1 MSPSLQKRFKK
12 SLGLILLLLIG
23 ISTHG
28 QPIHLLSEHSI
39 RSVLPSKSVK
49 GIATDRSGRIWIG
62 TEKGLTVLG
71 ESTESIAKIIKQLD
85 NQSLNSIYL
94 FNDYLVVSV
103 LNEGL
108 QIYDIQTGNIELK
121 NKQDAFKN
129 IRRFREIDGI
139 LYALSTKSVFKVNYE
154 SNKWKVKLI
163 PSDLTR
169 GFHVDIFKWKG
180 DILTNTYNGP
190 NTGKDFF
197 YTLLKDSLI
206 RKTDLDFFISKS
218 KYQNPKY
225 QNFLSA
231 ASNDSSL
238 VIGLD
243 GFYTTYTDKKGFKLF
258 PLSNTSL
265 RELYATWDIAT
276 VKDKFY
282 LAIGMP
288 NLLKKGA
295 LLESNSGN
303 LSELKDDFYPQVLIH
318 DSVHNGLWTGTY
330 GRGAFYWPNI
340 SSSYFVGDDRA
351 ISRKIVP
358 YSREEILL
366 IGDKSIKLYNLKTEE
381 KRILLDRV
389 KNPAIK
395 MIFDAIVFNDT
406 IAVLATDKVF
416 LLNSRGNI
424 LNTIEN
430 SHAPNGYSHLFKRG
444 ENLYMFSYYSN
455 HINKINIRSNEI
467 NRIDAP
473 STLVKSI
480 AYKDKIIYH
489 SDGTG
494 FYFFDSIPNMFKN
507 GNVAI
512 TDFTVSG
519 DTLWIFH
526 LGGISRYK
534 IDIPH
539 KSLIKLDKNPF
550 SVNID
555 GFLPEWIISNNQKII
570 VGDQKGYVLIDNKTI
585 RPVSYTYTGNYS
597 KSEKPFN
604 VHHKLFYDHVNYITE
619 IDINE
624 KNSNDEIRFTI
635 KPESAI
641 NEHIPFSIYAS
652 SSDYIKHQYSLK
664 RIILKKDNYIVHEIY
679 SINPEISFPSG
690 LSHGNYDLQIF
701 VGNKIVYNS
710 ELKISLPLLE
720 NPTFYIGC
728 LVIITI
734 FIGSAFFNR
743 YQKKTYEKL
752 ILNNRMQ
759 LLKQNLNPH
768 FVFNAL
774 NTIQSLVL
782 QSKNDLA
789 IKSIA
794 AFSDLHRHYL
804 ENINKP
810 FISITEEIEFVRKYL
825 QVEHQ
830 RFVRDVGFSYEI
842 IINLEGDK
850 NNTRIPPLIL
860 QPIVENA
867 VKYCSAKESEQA
879 MIWVEVNQENENIII
894 SVENT
899 LSDKKRNQS
908 GFGEGLKIVRERIEI
923 YNKTFNSKIIL
934 LENSILKNCSNGYRT
949 ILTIEK

>member
-1 MSPSLQKRFKK
+1 MLVS
-12 SLGLILLLLIG
+12 ILN
-23 ISTHG
+23 
-28 QPIHLLSEHSI
+28 
-39 RSVLPSKSVK
+39 
-49 GIATDRSGRIWIG
+49 
-62 TEKGLTVLG
+62 KGLH
-71 ESTESIAKIIKQLD
+71 
-85 NQSLNSIYL
+85 IY
-94 FNDYLVVSV
+94 N
-103 LNEGL
+103 
-108 QIYDIQTGNIELK
+108 IRTGNIE
-121 NKQDAFKN
+121 FKN
-129 IRRFREIDGI
+129 NRDSFKSIRRFRNIDGAI
-139 LYALSTKSVFKVNYE
+139 YALSTKGIFKLNYE
-154 SNKWKVKLI
+154 INKWKLHSI

-169 GFHVDIFKWKG
+169 GYHADIFKWKG

-197 YTLLKDSLI
+197 YTLIKDSLI
-206 RKTDLDFFISKS
+206 RKTNVDFFISKS
-218 KYQNPKY
+218 KYQDSKY

-231 ASNDSSL
+231 ASNGSSL

-258 PLSNTSL
+258 PLSNSYL

-276 VKDKFY
+276 IKDKFY

-295 LLESNSGN
+295 LIESKSGN
-303 LSELKDDFYPQVLIH
+303 LSELKDNFYPQVLMY
-318 DSVHNGLWTGTY
+318 DSIQNGLWTGTY
-330 GRGAFYWPNI
+330 GRGVFYWPNI
-340 SSSYFVGDDRA
+340 SSSYFVGDDHS

-358 YSREEILL
+358 YNSDVILL
-366 IGDKSIKLYNLKTEE
+366 IGDKSIKSYNLKTEE
-381 KRILLDRV
+381 KRLLLDRM
-389 KNPAIK
+389 KNSAIK
-395 MIFDAIVFNDT
+395 IIYDAIVFNDT
-406 IAVLATDKVF
+406 IAVLSTDKVF
-416 LLNSRGNI
+416 LLNSRGKI
-424 LNTIEN
+424 FKTIEN
-430 SHAPNGYSHLFKRG
+430 SHAPNGYSHLFKRY

-455 HINKINIRSNEI
+455 HINKINIRSGQI

-494 FYFFDSIPNMFKN
+494 FYFFDSIPNTFKN

-526 LGGISRYK
+526 MGEISRYK
-534 IDIPH
+534 IDFRH
-539 KSLIKLDKNPF
+539 KNFIKFDKNPF
-550 SVNID
+550 PINIA
-555 GFLPEWIISNNQKII
+555 GFLPEWIISSNQKII
-570 VGDQKGYVLIDNKTI
+570 VGDQKGYVLIDTKTMQ
-585 RPVSYTYTGNYS
+585 PVSYTYTGNYS

-604 VHHKLFYDHVNYITE
+604 IHSQLFYDHINYITE
-619 IDINE
+619 INVNE
-624 KNSNDEIRFTI
+624 KKSSDEIRFAI
-635 KPESAI
+635 KPKSEI
-641 NEHIPFSIYAS
+641 NQYIPFSIYTS
-652 SSDYIKHQYSLK
+652 SSNYIKHQYSLK
-664 RIILKKDNYIVHEIY
+664 HIRLKKNNYTEHDIY
-679 SINPEISFPSG
+679 SINPEIIIPSG

-701 VGNKIVYNS
+701 VNNKIVYNNK
-710 ELKISLPLLE
+710 LKISLPLLE
-720 NPTFYIGC
+720 NPVFYFIC
-728 LVIITI
+728 IIIITG
-734 FIGSAFFNR
+734 FIASAFFNR

-768 FVFNAL
+768 FIFNAL

-782 QSKNDLA
+782 QSKKDLA

-810 FISITEEIEFVRKYL
+810 FISIAEEIEFVRKYL
-825 QVEHQ
+825 LVEHQ

-860 QPIVENA
+860 QPVVENA
-867 VKYCSAKESEQA
+867 VKYCSASEGEQA
-879 MIWVEVNQENENIII
+879 MIWVEVNQENENITI

-899 LSDKKRNQS
+899 LPYKKRNLS

-923 YNKTFNSKIIL
+923 YNKTFSSRINL

-949 ILTIEK
+949 ILIIEAKININRHWKKKV